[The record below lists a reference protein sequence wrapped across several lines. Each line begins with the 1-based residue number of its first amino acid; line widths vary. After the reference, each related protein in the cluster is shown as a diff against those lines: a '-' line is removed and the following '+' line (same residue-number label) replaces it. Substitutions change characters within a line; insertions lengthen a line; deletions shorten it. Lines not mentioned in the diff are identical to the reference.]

1 MAPAKVR
8 GSIACALALLPLLVL
23 ACESGDR
30 RRCQEEFRTLISYRT
45 EAIEGAFGDVFSVLP
60 AQVRIRFVKTQDPD
74 YAAFGGR
81 MAYDIEHATLIL
93 PRRVLS
99 AKTPNPMRAAVYY
112 WPFYQYERYREEYP
126 IIGAID
132 TMLWAAY
139 LQEAA
144 RSAGQPWPHKDCASV
159 NVTKRLP
166 CEMLLNGALEHVTS
180 LRSPLFNSNRIDL
193 IWPDDFSSLRKRVWR
208 TDQEYRDISHY
219 GGILLVQP
227 LVNEFGVPRAFAYIA
242 QTPFQV
248 ENNNLRQSAQHYQ
261 DLAREVLTLRVA
273 GKDPLLSTRGA
284 TSATSDRST
293 SSTSDRASD
302 RDRARSMATL
312 PRAGGTA
319 ATLPRFQLQ
328 ASD

>member
-1 MAPAKVR
+1 MAPAIVR
-8 GSIACALALLPLLVL
+8 GSIACALTLLPLLAL

-60 AQVRIRFVKTQDPD
+60 AQIRIRFVKTQDPE

-81 MAYDIEHATLIL
+81 MAYDSEHSTLIL

-99 AKTPNPMRAAVYY
+99 AKTPNPARSAAYY

-132 TMLWAAY
+132 TMLWSAY

-144 RSAGQPWPHKDCASV
+144 RAAGLSWPHKDCASV
-159 NVTKRLP
+159 NVAKRLP
-166 CEMLLNGALEHVTS
+166 CEMLLNGALEHVTT

-193 IWPDDFSSLRKRVWR
+193 IWPEDFGTMRKRVWR
-208 TDQEYRDISHY
+208 TDQEYRDVQHY

-227 LVNEFGVPRAFAYIA
+227 LVNEFGVPRALAYIA
-242 QTPFQV
+242 QNPFQV
-248 ENNNLRQSAQHYQ
+248 EDNNMRQSAIHYQ
-261 DLAREVLTLRVA
+261 DRAREVLTRRVA
-273 GKDPLLSTRGA
+273 NNEPLVSPRNAYSQGGN
-284 TSATSDRST
+284 
-293 SSTSDRASD
+293 ASD
-302 RDRARSMATL
+302 RDRAHSVATL
-312 PRAGGTA
+312 PRSDPTT
-319 ATLPRFQLQ
+319 TLPRFQLQ

>member
-1 MAPAKVR
+1 MAPAMLR
-8 GSIACALALLPLLVL
+8 GSIACALTLLPLLAL

-45 EAIEGAFGDVFSVLP
+45 EAIEGAFGDVFSALP
-60 AQVRIRFVKTQDPD
+60 AQIRIRFVKTQDPE

-81 MAYDIEHATLIL
+81 MAYDSEHSTLIL

-99 AKTPNPMRAAVYY
+99 AKTPNPLRSASYY
-112 WPFYQYERYREEYP
+112 WPFYQYERYRDEYP

-132 TMLWAAY
+132 TMLWTAY

-144 RSAGQPWPHKDCASV
+144 RSAGLSWPHKDCASV
-159 NVTKRLP
+159 NVARRLP

-193 IWPDDFSSLRKRVWR
+193 IWPEDFGTMRKRVWR
-208 TDQEYRDISHY
+208 TDQEYRDVQHY

-248 ENNNLRQSAQHYQ
+248 EDNNLRKSAVHYQ
-261 DLAREVLTLRVA
+261 DRAREVLTQRVA
-273 GKDPLLSTRGA
+273 NKEPLVPTRTAYAPGGNG
-284 TSATSDRST
+284 SSDRE
-293 SSTSDRASD
+293 
-302 RDRARSMATL
+302 RARSVATL
-312 PRAGGTA
+312 PRSDST
-319 ATLPRFQLQ
+319 TLPRFQLQ

>member
-1 MAPAKVR
+1 MTPAMVR
-8 GSIACALALLPLLVL
+8 GSIACALTLLPLLAL

-60 AQVRIRFVKTQDPD
+60 AQIRIRFVKTQDPD
-74 YAAFGGR
+74 YAVFGGR
-81 MAYDIEHATLIL
+81 MAYDIEHGTLIL

-99 AKTPNPMRAAVYY
+99 AKTPNPLRSTVYY
-112 WPFYQYERYREEYP
+112 WPFYEYERYREEYP

-132 TMLWAAY
+132 TMLWSAY

-144 RSAGQPWPHKDCASV
+144 RSAGLPWPHKDCSSV
-159 NVTKRLP
+159 NVAKRLP

-193 IWPDDFSSLRKRVWR
+193 IWPEDFGTMRKRVWR
-208 TDQEYRDISHY
+208 TDQEYRDVQHY

-248 ENNNLRQSAQHYQ
+248 EDNNLRQSATHYQ
-261 DLAREVLTLRVA
+261 DRAREVLTQRVA
-273 GKDPLLSTRGA
+273 NKEPLLSTRTAYAPGA
-284 TSATSDRST
+284 SAS
-293 SSTSDRASD
+293 SD
-302 RDRARSMATL
+302 RDRARSVATL
-312 PRAGGTA
+312 PRSDTTT
-319 ATLPRFQLQ
+319 TLPRFQLQ